1 MASAS
6 SEQVATEVGVV
17 SDREALLEEKLRR
30 SERRREAAEEWGEFL
45 ARELETRDEVLN
57 AVIAQYEAQLKAAKT
72 EARQAR
78 DVNGA
83 GGDGSPSLWDRLT
96 GWF

>member
-6 SEQVATEVGVV
+6 SEQIATEVGVG

-30 SERRREAAEEWGEFL
+30 SERRRQAAEEWGEFL

-57 AVIAQYEAQLKAAKT
+57 AVIAQYEAQLKAAK
-72 EARQAR
+72 
-78 DVNGA
+78 A
-83 GGDGSPSLWDRLT
+83 GNTSGQLEDDGSASLWDRLT

>member
-6 SEQVATEVGVV
+6 SERVTTDVGVV
-17 SDREALLEEKLRR
+17 TDREARLAEELRR

-57 AVIAQYEAQLKAAKT
+57 AVIAQYEAQLKAAK
-72 EARQAR
+72 A
-78 DVNGA
+78 DDA
-83 GGDGSPSLWDRLT
+83 GERREEDGSASLWERLT